1 MLVINLNYVVNLCFF
16 LLLSFFCF
24 FFFHY
29 FSLVSISVSN
39 FFFPQVF
46 LREMV
51 AVGHHDISPCAVL
64 FFLFLFVLSL
74 SLSLSLSS
82 IFSLLFL
89 VIIVFKEERKN
100 LTETTVG

>member
-1 MLVINLNYVVNLCFF
+1 MLLIYVSFF
-16 LLLSFFCF
+16 FFLSFFF

-64 FFLFLFVLSL
+64 FFLFLFVLSFSL
-74 SLSLSLSS
+74 SLSLSLSLQS
-82 IFSLLFL
+82 FLFYSWLLSFS
-89 VIIVFKEERKN
+89 KKRGK
-100 LTETTVG
+100 T